1 MSIEN
6 IDQYI
11 KELTAIKH
19 YDRIKLQLAEKEKGI
34 ENLKNTLALRDQELQ
49 NTRQELSKWKA
60 HAIELNEVK
69 IILDSNNNNNQ
80 NNTSLADAAK
90 AFLNTKQQEI
100 DRKATEKFHVL
111 KKKWEDFD
119 KPLEFQ
125 SYYDEKI
132 EQKVKEIE
140 DKVGKNVF
148 ELLGSQEWKINCNKC
163 GLGNTLKFNAKEI
176 SDLFQ
181 NGFIDMRCNSN
192 NIPKIPKP
200 PSLPMN
206 PRKNFSDQGQ
216 VQPKHTIRVTLHG
229 LIQTYLQ

>member
-6 IDQYI
+6 IDRYI
-11 KELTAIKH
+11 KELNAIKQ
-19 YDRIKLQLAEKEKGI
+19 YDKLNQQLAEKEI
-34 ENLKNTLALRDQELQ
+34 ETENLKNTLALRDQELGD
-49 NTRQELSKWKA
+49 TRQELSKWKA
-60 HAIELNEVK
+60 YAIELNEVK
-69 IILDSNNNNNQ
+69 SILDNHQ

-140 DKVGKNVF
+140 DRIGKNVF
-148 ELLGSQEWKINCNKC
+148 ELVGGQEWKINCNKC
-163 GLGNTLKFNAKEI
+163 GLGHTLKFNAKEI

-192 NIPKIPKP
+192 NIPKIPKL

-216 VQPKHTIRVTLHG
+216 VQPKHTIMITLHS

>member
-6 IDQYI
+6 IDRYI
-11 KELTAIKH
+11 KELNAIKQ
-19 YDRIKLQLAEKEKGI
+19 YDKLNQQLAEKEI
-34 ENLKNTLALRDQELQ
+34 ETENLKNTLALRDQELGD
-49 NTRQELSKWKA
+49 TRQELSKWKA
-60 HAIELNEVK
+60 YAIELNEVK
-69 IILDSNNNNNQ
+69 SILDNHQ

-140 DKVGKNVF
+140 DKIAKNVF
-148 ELLGSQEWKINCNKC
+148 ELLGGQEWKINCNKC
-163 GLGNTLKFNAKEI
+163 GLGHTLKFNAKDI
-176 SDLFQ
+176 GDLFQ
-181 NGFIDMRCNSN
+181 NGFIDILCNGIPR
-192 NIPKIPKP
+192 IPKV

-206 PRKNFSDQGQ
+206 PRRNFPDQGQ
-216 VQPKHTIRVTLHG
+216 LQPRHNIMITLHS

>member
-1 MSIEN
+1 
-6 IDQYI
+6 
-11 KELTAIKH
+11 
-19 YDRIKLQLAEKEKGI
+19 LAEKEKET

-60 HAIELNEVK
+60 YAIELNEVK
-69 IILDSNNNNNQ
+69 IILDNNNQ
-80 NNTSLADAAK
+80 NTTSLADLAK

-100 DRKATEKFHVL
+100 DRMATEKFHIL

-140 DKVGKNVF
+140 DRIGKNVF

-163 GLGNTLKFNAKEI
+163 GLGHTLKFSAKEI

-216 VQPKHTIRVTLHG
+216 VQPKHTIMITLHS

>member
-11 KELTAIKH
+11 KELTAIKQ
-19 YDRIKLQLAEKEKGI
+19 YDRIILQLAEKEKEI
-34 ENLKNTLALRDQELQ
+34 ENLKNTLALRDQELGD
-49 NTRQELSKWKA
+49 TRQELSKWKA
-60 HAIELNEVK
+60 YAIELNEVK
-69 IILDSNNNNNQ
+69 IILDNNNNQ
-80 NNTSLADAAK
+80 NNTSLADLAK

-140 DKVGKNVF
+140 DRIGKNVF

-163 GLGNTLKFNAKEI
+163 GLGHTLKFNAKEI

-200 PSLPMN
+200 PSLPMD

-216 VQPKHTIRVTLHG
+216 VQPKHTIMITLHS

>member
-19 YDRIKLQLAEKEKGI
+19 YDRIKQQLEEKEKEI
-34 ENLKNTLALRDQELQ
+34 ENLKNTLALRDQELGD
-49 NTRQELSKWKA
+49 TRQELSKWKA
-60 HAIELNEVK
+60 YAIELNEVK
-69 IILDSNNNNNQ
+69 SILDNNQ
-80 NNTSLADAAK
+80 NNTSLADLAK
-90 AFLNTKQQEI
+90 AFLSTKQQEI
-100 DRKATEKFHVL
+100 DRMVTEKFHVL

-140 DKVGKNVF
+140 DRIGKNVL

-163 GLGNTLKFNAKEI
+163 GLGHTLKFNAKEI

-200 PSLPMN
+200 PSLYMN

-216 VQPKHTIRVTLHG
+216 VQPKHTIMITLHS

>member
-19 YDRIKLQLAEKEKGI
+19 YDRIIQQLAEKEKEI
-34 ENLKNTLALRDQELQ
+34 ENLKNTLASRDQELGD
-49 NTRQELSKWKA
+49 TRQELSKWKA
-60 HAIELNEVK
+60 YAIELNEVK
-69 IILDSNNNNNQ
+69 IILDNNNNQ

-100 DRKATEKFHVL
+100 DRKATEKFHIL

-140 DKVGKNVF
+140 DKIGKNVF
-148 ELLGSQEWKINCNKC
+148 ELLGSQEWEINCNKC
-163 GLGNTLKFNAKEI
+163 GLGHTLNFNAKDI
-176 SDLFQ
+176 SALFQ
-181 NGFIDMRCNSN
+181 NGFIDMQCNSS

-216 VQPKHTIRVTLHG
+216 VQPKHTIMITLHS
-229 LIQTYLQ
+229 LIQNYLQ

>member
-11 KELTAIKH
+11 KELTAIKQ
-19 YDRIKLQLAEKEKGI
+19 YDTLRQQLAEKEKET
-34 ENLKNTLALRDQELQ
+34 ENLKNTLALRDLELQ

-60 HAIELNEVK
+60 YAIELNEVK
-69 IILDSNNNNNQ
+69 IILDNNNNQ
-80 NNTSLADAAK
+80 NNTSLADLAK

-140 DKVGKNVF
+140 DKIGKNVF

-163 GLGNTLKFNAKEI
+163 GLGHTLKFNAKDI
-176 SDLFQ
+176 GDLFQ
-181 NGFIDMRCNSN
+181 NGFIDMRCNSNN

-206 PRKNFSDQGQ
+206 PRKNFSEQGQ
-216 VQPKHTIRVTLHG
+216 VQPRHTIMITLHS
-229 LIQTYLQ
+229 LIQNYLQ

>member
-19 YDRIKLQLAEKEKGI
+19 YDRIIQQLVEKEKET

-49 NTRQELSKWKA
+49 NTRQDLSKWKA
-60 HAIELNEVK
+60 YATELNEAK
-69 IILDSNNNNNQ
+69 CILDNNNQ
-80 NNTSLADAAK
+80 NNTSLADLAK

-100 DRKATEKFHVL
+100 DRMATEKFHVL

-140 DKVGKNVF
+140 DKIGKNVF

-163 GLGNTLKFNAKEI
+163 GLGNTLKFNAKDI
-176 SDLFQ
+176 GDLFQ
-181 NGFIDMRCNSN
+181 NGFIDMQCNSN
-192 NIPKIPKP
+192 NIPKIPEP

-206 PRKNFSDQGQ
+206 PRRNFSDQGQ
-216 VQPKHTIRVTLHG
+216 FQSKHTIMITLHS

>member
-11 KELTAIKH
+11 KELTAIKY
-19 YDRIKLQLAEKEKGI
+19 YDRIKLQLAEKEKET
-34 ENLKNTLALRDQELQ
+34 ENLKNALALRDQELQ
-49 NTRQELSKWKA
+49 NIRQELSKWKA
-60 HAIELNEVK
+60 YAIELNEAK
-69 IILDSNNNNNQ
+69 SILDNNNNNQ

-111 KKKWEDFD
+111 KKKWENFD

-140 DKVGKNVF
+140 DRIGKNVF

-163 GLGNTLKFNAKEI
+163 GLRHTLKFNAKDI
-176 SDLFQ
+176 SALFQ
-181 NGFIDMRCNSN
+181 NGFIGILCNGAPR
-192 NIPKIPKP
+192 IKL

-216 VQPKHTIRVTLHG
+216 VQPKHTIMITLHS

>member
-19 YDRIKLQLAEKEKGI
+19 YDKLNHQLAEKEKET
-34 ENLKNTLALRDQELQ
+34 ENLKNILASRDQELGDA
-49 NTRQELSKWKA
+49 RQELSKWKA
-60 HAIELNEVK
+60 YAIELNEVK
-69 IILDSNNNNNQ
+69 SILDNN

-100 DRKATEKFHVL
+100 DRKATEKFHIL

-140 DKVGKNVF
+140 DRIGKNVF
-148 ELLGSQEWKINCNKC
+148 ELLGGQEWKINCNKC
-163 GLGNTLKFNAKEI
+163 GLGHTLKFNAKDI

-181 NGFIDMRCNSN
+181 NGFIDILCNG
-192 NIPKIPKP
+192 IPKIPKV
-200 PSLPMN
+200 PSLAMN
-206 PRKNFSDQGQ
+206 PRRNFPDQGQ
-216 VQPKHTIRVTLHG
+216 FGPKHTFRLTLHS

>member
-19 YDRIKLQLAEKEKGI
+19 YDKLNHQLAEKEKET
-34 ENLKNTLALRDQELQ
+34 ENLKNILASRDQELGDA
-49 NTRQELSKWKA
+49 RQELSKWKA
-60 HAIELNEVK
+60 YAIELHEVK
-69 IILDSNNNNNQ
+69 SILDNN

-100 DRKATEKFHVL
+100 DRKATEKFHIL

-140 DKVGKNVF
+140 DRIGKNVF
-148 ELLGSQEWKINCNKC
+148 ELLGGQEWKINCNKC
-163 GLGNTLKFNAKEI
+163 GLGHTLKFNAKDI

-181 NGFIDMRCNSN
+181 NGFIDILCNG
-192 NIPKIPKP
+192 IPKIPKV
-200 PSLPMN
+200 PSLAMN
-206 PRKNFSDQGQ
+206 PRRNFPDQGQ
-216 VQPKHTIRVTLHG
+216 FGPKHTFRLTLHS

>member
-1 MSIEN
+1 MSIES

-19 YDRIKLQLAEKEKGI
+19 YDRIKLQLEEKEK
-34 ENLKNTLALRDQELQ
+34 ETEDLKNTLALRDQELQ
-49 NTRQELSKWKA
+49 NTRQDLSKWKA
-60 HAIELNEVK
+60 YAIELNEVK
-69 IILDSNNNNNQ
+69 SILDNNQ
-80 NNTSLADAAK
+80 NITSLADAAK

-140 DKVGKNVF
+140 DKIGKNVF
-148 ELLGSQEWKINCNKC
+148 ELLGGQEWKINCNKC
-163 GLGNTLKFNAKEI
+163 GLGHTLKFNAKDI

-181 NGFIDMRCNSN
+181 NGFIDMLCNSN

-216 VQPKHTIRVTLHG
+216 VQPKHIIMITLHS

>member
-6 IDQYI
+6 IDHYI

-19 YDRIKLQLAEKEKGI
+19 YDRIKLQLAEKEKEI
-34 ENLKNTLALRDQELQ
+34 ENLKNSLALRDQELQ

-69 IILDSNNNNNQ
+69 IILDNNNNQ
-80 NNTSLADAAK
+80 NNTSLADLAK

-100 DRKATEKFHVL
+100 DRKATEKFHVV

-140 DKVGKNVF
+140 DRIGKNVF

-163 GLGNTLKFNAKEI
+163 GLGNTLNFNAKDI

-181 NGFIDMRCNSN
+181 NGFIDIRCTSN

-216 VQPKHTIRVTLHG
+216 VQPMHTIMITLRS

>member
-19 YDRIKLQLAEKEKGI
+19 YDRIKLQLAEKEKEI
-34 ENLKNTLALRDQELQ
+34 ENLKNTLASRDQELGD
-49 NTRQELSKWKA
+49 TRKELSKCKA
-60 HAIELNEVK
+60 YAIELNEVK
-69 IILDSNNNNNQ
+69 IILDNNNNQ
-80 NNTSLADAAK
+80 NNTSLADLAK

-140 DKVGKNVF
+140 DRIGKNVF

-163 GLGNTLKFNAKEI
+163 GLGHTLKFNAKEI

-206 PRKNFSDQGQ
+206 PRRNFPDQGQ
-216 VQPKHTIRVTLHG
+216 VQPKHTIMITLHS